1 MTGEAVT
8 ERGWVDRGP
17 RPGKGPCFPSALQP
31 SFPTALQ
38 KLTVD
43 LTGVQGVLQ
52 SQQSNL
58 QQREHSAT
66 SSRLYDLYWQAMKI
80 LGVQ

>member
-1 MTGEAVT
+1 MGGRTGDQDL
-8 ERGWVDRGP
+8 GRGP
-17 RPGKGPCFPSALQP
+17 ASHLRCSQVFLP
-31 SFPTALQ
+31 LQ
-38 KLTVD
+38 KLSVD
-43 LTGVQGVLQ
+43 LTGVRGVLQ